1 MVAPVGR
8 WERYVETSPPS
19 SRRMRKRR
27 EPGAEDGRLEV
38 DVRGGRGV

>member
-8 WERYVETSPPS
+8 RERYVETSPPS

-27 EPGAEDGRLEV
+27 EPGVEEGRLDV
-38 DVRGGRGV
+38 VVRGGRGV